1 MCGSVSIWQI
11 ELLPTVEADLVCAVF
26 DREHAA
32 QVPVPAAKEK
42 VNNLEKQS
50 HTSCALRRSPT
61 STNVQPVDS
70 RFYTGTSQG
79 N

>member
-1 MCGSVSIWQI
+1 M
-11 ELLPTVEADLVCAVF
+11 F

-32 QVPVPAAKEK
+32 QVPMPAAKEK

-50 HTSCALRRSPT
+50 HTSCALRRPPT